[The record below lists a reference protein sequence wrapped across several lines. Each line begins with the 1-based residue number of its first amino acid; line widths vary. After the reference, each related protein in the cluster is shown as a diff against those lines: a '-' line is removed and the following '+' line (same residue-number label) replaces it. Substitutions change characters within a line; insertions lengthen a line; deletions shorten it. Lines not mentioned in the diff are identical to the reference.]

1 MTDTHAH
8 LDQIEPP
15 VEALSGAE
23 HFRAVLCPGT
33 EVHSS
38 RAALSWA
45 ERHLQVYA
53 AVGIHPSEAKGFRP
67 SCAGWVSELVQHP
80 KVRAIG
86 ECGLDTYWDDTF
98 FLEQIAALEF
108 QAELARSMDLP
119 LILHVRSRE
128 DSKAELELIR
138 LLQNWGPGR
147 YILHAFSGNLELAEA
162 ALERG
167 GYISFAGN
175 LTFKKNQRLR
185 QAACL
190 IPRERILLETDS
202 PYLAPEPYRGKPNRP
217 CYVRATLNKLA
228 EVLEVDPLA
237 LETQTDTN
245 AEQAFRW

>member
-15 VEALSGAE
+15 EAALLGAE
-23 HFRAVLCPGT
+23 NFRAVLCPGT
-33 EVHSS
+33 EVHSCQ
-38 RAALSWA
+38 AALNWA
-45 ERHLQVYA
+45 EQHLQVYA

-67 SCAGWVSELVQHP
+67 SCAGWLGELAQHP
-80 KVRAIG
+80 RVRAIG

-98 FLEQIAALEF
+98 LLEQIAALEF
-108 QAELARSMDLP
+108 QAELARQLDLP

-128 DSKAELELIR
+128 DGRSELELNK
-138 LLQNWGPGR
+138 LLRSWGPGR
-147 YILHAFSGNLELAEA
+147 YILHAFGGNLELAET

-167 GYISFAGN
+167 AYVSFAGN
-175 LTFKKNQRLR
+175 LTFKKNQYLR
-185 QAACL
+185 QAAGQ

-217 CYVRATLNKLA
+217 GYVRATLNKLA
-228 EVLEVDPLA
+228 EVLAMDPLA
-237 LETQTDTN
+237 LETQTDAN